1 MYNLSDLYHW
11 ARPQAS
17 PTFACRTPP
26 PPHPAYAT
34 NDNTEEKEN
43 TIHGVIRGY

>member
-26 PPHPAYAT
+26 PSSAYGT
-34 NDNTEEKEN
+34 NGNTEEKEN
-43 TIHGVIRGY
+43 TIYGVIRGY